1 MGSEGGAAV
10 DEVAQLFE
18 AYKIEHSTSKL
29 TLPQFRQIYAMRQ
42 MEKAKEDEKEQKRAT
57 RGARTAEISLD
68 NSSMHKTTEEA
79 TQEASAAQESAVA
92 SASAKRAALKLHS
105 KRKAALLMA
114 RLHERVPPQDQ
125 QLLMDWCR
133 CALKAEPP
141 TLTLPEL
148 GNKVISLCEKHL
160 REDDAGMDLECDLR
174 ELFAELLDSELDA
187 FNEQT
192 GGIPRRLFATMLARH
207 RRKNAQ
213 VSRELGIPE
222 DEGEAE
228 ENDGAVNARTGVR
241 YRGDGAC
248 EDLRPSADE
257 AEYLRRLELLAKLPQ
272 DKIEKF
278 VGGTPFHQA
287 LLERK

>member
-133 CALKAEPP
+133 CA
-141 TLTLPEL
+141 
-148 GNKVISLCEKHL
+148 
-160 REDDAGMDLECDLR
+160 
-174 ELFAELLDSELDA
+174 
-187 FNEQT
+187 
-192 GGIPRRLFATMLARH
+192 
-207 RRKNAQ
+207 
-213 VSRELGIPE
+213 
-222 DEGEAE
+222 
-228 ENDGAVNARTGVR
+228 
-241 YRGDGAC
+241 
-248 EDLRPSADE
+248 RPW
-257 AEYLRRLELLAKLPQ
+257 L
-272 DKIEKF
+272 
-278 VGGTPFHQA
+278 
-287 LLERK
+287 